1 MAMQELAIIVVN
13 YRCAELVGSLLRS
26 IAREG
31 IGFVGHVVV
40 VDNASGDGS
49 VDVLKTAVAE
59 LKISQRVQVLEA
71 ASNGGFGA
79 GNNIGARAALRSAVK
94 PDILWFLNPDTL
106 VDGLD
111 ITPTVE
117 WFNRDS
123 SVGIVG
129 TGLDDGNGGQD
140 LAGHRSLTPIGEF
153 VRTAGS
159 LRLLRRYAASDRAL
173 DRPGPVDWVSGA
185 SLMMRAS
192 TFEHLGGF
200 DEDFF
205 LYFEEVDLC
214 QRARDDGWRVIYEP
228 RTRVV
233 HLQGQSTGLQAARA
247 RPRYW
252 YESRSRYF
260 VKHYGVGGLALAD
273 TAWALGKVLGL
284 MRRRVNDGCH
294 WSEVWRCDIPVIL
307 GCRRIRLADES

>member
-1 MAMQELAIIVVN
+1 MQRIAIIVVN
-13 YRCAELVGSLLRS
+13 YRCAGLVGSLLRS
-26 IAREG
+26 IARAG
-31 IGFVGHVVV
+31 SGFAGHVVI

-49 VDVLKTAVAE
+49 VDVLRAVVAE
-59 LKISQRVQVLEA
+59 LNISQRVQVLEA
-71 ASNGGFGA
+71 PRNGGFGA
-79 GNNIGARAALRSAVK
+79 GNNIGARAALRAAIK

-111 ITPTVE
+111 ITPTVG

-129 TGLDDGNGGQD
+129 TGLDDSNGRQD

-173 DRPGPVDWVSGA
+173 NRSGPVDWVSGA

-200 DEDFF
+200 DEHFF

-214 QRARDDGWRVIYEP
+214 QRARDNGWRVIYEP
-228 RTRVV
+228 RSRVV
-233 HLQGQSTGLQAARA
+233 HLQGQSTGLHAARP

-273 TAWALGKVLGL
+273 AAWALGKALGL
-284 MRRRVNDGCH
+284 MRRRVKDGCH
-294 WSEVWRCDIPVIL
+294 WGDIWRCDIPVIL
-307 GCRRIRLADES
+307 GCRHIQLADKP